1 MAEDA
6 KALIELATRR
16 FVGEVPALEPIKLV
30 VGVELRGRGDV
41 QHFRLEMP
49 DVKVT
54 KGPAADARV
63 RVDMRREFFNVM
75 AREAKIAD
83 WVEAFT
89 YGQAKASGPEQI
101 LRLVDQRRRAPA
113 GARTHAA
120 RPAGTR
126 SGSRARRLVVAG
138 LRASSIMSVRR
149 GGGCLL
155 ALAVLALAPQPA
167 AAALVWAR
175 ARALDGAPPS
185 APKPASFELD
195 SVACASPASCVAV
208 GSYIAT
214 VPSHEQ
220 AGASGSTLP

>member
-16 FVGEVPALEPIKLV
+16 FIEEVPALAPIKLV

-75 AREAKIAD
+75 AREGKVPD

-89 YGQAKASGPEQI
+89 YGQAKASGPEQFLKLI
-101 LRLVDQRRRAPA
+101 VNVVERHQERQRTRK
-113 GARTHAA
+113 AR
-120 RPAGTR
+120 
-126 SGSRARRLVVAG
+126 
-138 LRASSIMSVRR
+138 
-149 GGGCLL
+149 
-155 ALAVLALAPQPA
+155 
-167 AAALVWAR
+167 
-175 ARALDGAPPS
+175 
-185 APKPASFELD
+185 KPA
-195 SVACASPASCVAV
+195 
-208 GSYIAT
+208 
-214 VPSHEQ
+214 
-220 AGASGSTLP
+220 